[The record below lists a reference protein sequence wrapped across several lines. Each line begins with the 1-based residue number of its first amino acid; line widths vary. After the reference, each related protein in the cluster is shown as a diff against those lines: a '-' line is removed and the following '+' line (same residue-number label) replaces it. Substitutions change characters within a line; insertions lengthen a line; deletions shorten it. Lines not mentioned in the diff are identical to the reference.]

1 MDYSTIDWN
10 AMWQESSGQVHCDRK
25 DQQEVWNQRAESFS
39 KRINRVVDGKEGLD
53 KDDYISKM
61 LARIEVKPGWSVL
74 DIGCGPGTLTIPL
87 AKKAKNVTA
96 LDFSSEMI
104 RILKTNADKSGA
116 NNIDY
121 LTTSWQDAFAGK
133 KLGKFDVVVASR
145 SIMTGD
151 IKQALSDINAM
162 TRQTAYITFPVI
174 HLPLDWEA
182 YKAIGRNGRKHA
194 PYIYA
199 YNMLYQMGLMANVE
213 ILLSKVK
220 VQFPG
225 IEEAVKDLQWRTD
238 PFTPGEKKKLT
249 EFLGKRLTRQNDSAV
264 FTHEGHSV
272 WALIW
277 WRQPEQITI

>member
-1 MDYSTIDWN
+1 MDYNTIDWN
-10 AMWQESSGQVHCDRK
+10 AMWQESSGRVHCDRK
-25 DQQEVWNQRAESFS
+25 DQKEVWNQRAESFS

-61 LARIEVKPGWSVL
+61 LAHIEVKPGWSVL

-87 AKKAKNVTA
+87 AKKAKSVTA

-104 RILKTNADKSGA
+104 RILKTNADKSGV

-121 LTTSWQDAFAGK
+121 LTTSWEDAFAGK

-145 SIMTGD
+145 SIMTGN
-151 IKQALSDINAM
+151 IKQALSDINAI
-162 TRQTAYITFPVI
+162 TRQATYVTFPVI

-199 YNMLYQMGLMANVE
+199 YNMLFQMGIMANVE
-213 ILLSKVK
+213 ILYSKVK

-238 PFTPGEKKKLT
+238 TFTTDEKKKLT
-249 EFLGKRLTRQNDSAV
+249 EFLEKRLTRQNDSDV

-277 WRQPEQITI
+277 WRQPEQISV